1 MFLFYLLKR
10 LKSTLHNINLNRK
23 LKIIHSWGTGR
34 TFQFP
39 EEICIELTRRCNLRC
54 SMCYQQH
61 NQIRAEDELSLEEI
75 KNVFN
80 KLKPKTV
87 SLTGGEIFIR
97 KDIFDI
103 LDYFA
108 AEGLTIQNLTT
119 NGTLIDEEK
128 AERLSYFI
136 KRKTVRNVSISF
148 DGKKETHDIIRRAKE
163 AFKRTFNGTQ
173 KLHNSL
179 QALGVNTDKC
189 MHINSVISRT
199 NLVSFDEC
207 LDVAKELGIKN
218 IVFNHLI
225 YNTVEDLNISAK
237 MTGNPELG
245 LFDTCPEKQSITL
258 EEIPVLLSTWQKALG
273 KADKFGID
281 MHSRSVSKLE
291 HIKHYHRPN
300 YNPKGVCIYPFF
312 SCRINSDGTVPFC
325 LLMQHKMGNIR
336 NESLISIW
344 NNTKFRNMRK
354 KLLSGIYPI
363 CKRCCKLVTY

>member
-10 LKSTLHNINLNRK
+10 LKSKLHNINLSQK
-23 LKIIHSWGTGR
+23 LKVIHFWKTGR

-39 EEICIELTRRCNLRC
+39 EEICLELTRRCNLRC
-54 SMCYQQH
+54 SMCFQQY

-108 AEGLTIQNLTT
+108 AKGIIIQNLTT
-119 NGTLIDEEK
+119 NGTLINEEK
-128 AERLSYFI
+128 AKRLSHFVKHRTI
-136 KRKTVRNVSISF
+136 RNISISF
-148 DGKKETHDIIRRAKE
+148 DGKKEIHDTIRRSKE
-163 AFKRTFNGTQ
+163 AFKRTFNGTER
-173 KLHNSL
+173 LLASL
-179 QALGVNTDKC
+179 KALGVNTDKC
-189 MHINSVISRT
+189 MHINSVISKL
-199 NLVSFDEC
+199 NMKSFDDC
-207 LDVAKELGIKN
+207 LDVAKDLGIKN
-218 IVFNHLI
+218 IVFNHLM
-225 YNTVEDLNISAK
+225 YNTSDELNMSARMIK
-237 MTGNPELG
+237 NPQLE
-245 LFDTCPEKQSITL
+245 LFDTCSEKQSITL
-258 EEIPVLLSTWQKALG
+258 EEIPVLLSTWQRALR
-273 KADKFGID
+273 KADKLGID
-281 MHSRSVSKLE
+281 MYSRPVSELE
-291 HIKHYHRPN
+291 HIKNYYRAD

-312 SCRINSDGTVPFC
+312 TCRINSDGTVPFC

-336 NESLISIW
+336 NDSLSSIW
-344 NNTKFRNMRK
+344 NNTIFKTIRK